1 MTLKIQFPM
10 KWRSESHSVMSD
22 SLRPHGLYK
31 SMEFSRPESGV
42 SSCSLLLGIFPTQ
55 GLNPG
60 LPHCRQI
67 LHQLSH
73 QESFIDLASVSS
85 ISSIS
90 NIKSPGPH
98 HTNYNENPI
107 ETTGKS
113 QDNDTTPT
121 TKNLMIENSSVM
133 NNWASLMA
141 QSVKSPPAKWETG
154 KVPWRRAWQP
164 TPVFLPGESPC
175 TEGPGGLQSMGSQRV
190 GHDWATK
197 HNE

>member
-1 MTLKIQFPM
+1 MFP
-10 KWRSESHSVMSD
+10 S
-22 SLRPHGLYK
+22 PGGL
-31 SMEFSRPESGV
+31 P
-42 SSCSLLLGIFPTQ
+42 
-55 GLNPG
+55 NPG
-60 LPHCRQI
+60 IEPRSPTLQADSSSAEPPRK
-67 LHQLSH
+67 LTLSL
-73 QESFIDLASVSS
+73 IDLASVSS

-141 QSVKSPPAKWETG
+141 QSVKSLPAKWETG
-154 KVPWRRAWQP
+154 KVPWRGAWQP
-164 TPVFLPGESPC
+164 TPVFLPGESP
-175 TEGPGGLQSMGSQRV
+175 
-190 GHDWATK
+190 
-197 HNE
+197 